1 VKLRYRDKMAD
12 YPTINVGR
20 RFLFW
25 GPFIAFAITAVSIS
39 AVWWLTSRT
48 FDGIVHETFE
58 RQSNSFVQSVDE
70 KIQNYVDFL
79 QLTSPFVGAGEEGKG
94 IALSQDLVNS
104 FLDRNKE
111 LRSVFRVEIV
121 KSRGQ
126 QIEPFP
132 VQRIFPPSE
141 RSERKIITHVATPL
155 NTNKMVG
162 FDLTSVTELD
172 LLLERS
178 EQTNAPALSGQLSL
192 PVVSWS
198 RGEMLLLVPF
208 ASAERQI
215 KGFFGLS
222 FQAREFF
229 KKLSED
235 WKGLAIQ
242 VVDRTNQE
250 KPQFLFE
257 SFEKQAT
264 EIKSPGPWQDNR
276 FLSLGGRHIEFEI
289 WAPKGGAAE
298 KRQTFN
304 VIMLIL
310 GSLFS
315 FGAALLVRYG
325 MISLESGHRRNQ
337 ELADQ
342 LEFKKTVMQ
351 TVFEASFDGIIS
363 MDDEGKIIAVGK
375 EAEKTFGIL
384 AEDVIGR
391 GLDECILSPE
401 EREGYQ
407 QELSKFLRTG
417 KSALFEGAQEIT
429 ALRAD
434 GRSLSV
440 LMSVSQSSSKGK
452 RYLTASLHDNT
463 ERIRAEDALK
473 SRSEELR
480 NKVAELS
487 ALNAIS
493 SIMEKSGI
501 SYDEMLQL
509 AATAI
514 SDAVGGDL
522 HCGARIIVGEHV
534 FVSREFVETSSFLQ
548 ASFHVRGT
556 LQGAIELHFFEERGS
571 LRTDQHLVEAVASR
585 LSEACDAKLAE
596 DALRASEARFRDIVE
611 IASDWFWEMDQSL
624 RFSYLSDRFFA
635 AMGIA
640 ASEIIG
646 KRIGEVEIFSA
657 VDDDLVKARHNE
669 SILERKQPFRNFEY
683 LMARADGQQSY
694 VRISGHPLY
703 DDDGVFRGYRGAGT
717 DITARKRA
725 EEMIREANTALEVR
739 VDERTRELKAEI
751 SEREKAEAA
760 LRYSEKR
767 FKDVAE
773 ASSDWIWE
781 TDSNYRLSH
790 LSERIAD
797 MMDVDLELLIGKNLL
812 ETNLDISFEEGEE
825 NIRAI
830 WEEHRAFRDVLL
842 KVVDQ
847 SGTEH
852 FIKAS
857 GTPIWEHDGSFAGF
871 RGTASDITE
880 KTHSEITLHRLSRAI
895 EHSPSIIIITDPQGR
910 IEYVNPRFEEIT
922 GFAISDVLGQLPEA
936 FQKSM
941 NGEPGYEGIWETVS
955 SGREW
960 SGIVE
965 GQRKNGESYW
975 SSLSFTSV
983 IDEGG
988 NVMNFIGAAEDI
1000 TERREAEGRVRFQ
1013 ASLLSQVRNA
1023 VIATGLDGSIT
1034 YLNKY
1039 AEELWG
1045 ITGGEAFERN
1055 FSEFVNIGKRPEG
1068 PSPGWGRIGQDYYEG
1083 EFYAMR
1089 DDGSTFPAFMTTSK
1103 ITDADGRDLGFI
1115 RVILDLTERKKVD
1128 AQLVQASK
1136 LATIGEMAAGM
1147 AHELNQPINIIRMTA
1162 DAGIMDIDDGI
1173 EGEESQREVLTL
1185 ISEQSRRMAEIID
1198 HMRVLSRKDEAE
1210 QELFKP
1216 AEAIVA
1222 VAELIDRQFET
1233 TGVSLKLDISKVEE
1247 LVKGRRVQFEQVVLN
1262 LLTNARDAIQA
1273 QFREQEKS
1281 EGLIEIKV
1289 RNDKKNGTVVVK
1301 VSDTG
1306 GGIPEDALSKVFE
1319 PFYTTKAAGKG
1330 TGLGLSVSM
1339 SLINRMG
1346 GEIDVKN
1353 TNLGAEFTIV
1363 LPASRERK
1371 MKKKGRVEPPPH
1383 SQVGKRRNGHI
1394 LVVDDEVE
1402 AVRILA
1408 KFLKKH
1414 GYAVTTA
1421 FDGMDALEFFEER
1434 PADLVI
1440 TDMRMPKMSGKDL
1453 IESLRKNCPELPVI
1467 AVSGQMGAEEEKYV
1481 SEMARVKS
1489 GEKTTQ
1495 KFMKKPIDLGDVLE
1509 AVEAL
1514 LVRDVT

>member
-1 VKLRYRDKMAD
+1 MNLRNQDKKVGP
-12 YPTINVGR
+12 PTTNVGR
-20 RFLFW
+20 YLLFW
-25 GPFIAFAITAVSIS
+25 GPFVAFAIILVSIS
-39 AVWWLTSRT
+39 AVWWFSWKT
-48 FDGIVHETFE
+48 FDEVVRETFE
-58 RQSNSFVQSVDE
+58 HQSNSFIQNID
-70 KIQNYVDFL
+70 KKFQNYVDFL
-79 QLTSPFVGAGEEGKG
+79 QLASRFIGTQEEEEGASLQNVSNAFLERNSDLRSIFRIAIVEAGEQTETIGG
-94 IALSQDLVNS
+94 YQ
-104 FLDRNKE
+104 
-111 LRSVFRVEIV
+111 
-121 KSRGQ
+121 
-126 QIEPFP
+126 
-132 VQRIFPPSE
+132 IFPPSD
-141 RSERKIITHVATPL
+141 RQVRKVISHVFNPLITQ
-155 NTNKMVG
+155 KMVG
-162 FDLTSVTELD
+162 FDLTSVQELS
-172 LLLERS
+172 LLLERA
-178 EQTNAPALSGQLSL
+178 EQTNAPVLSNQLSL
-192 PVVSWS
+192 PIVSWS

-208 ASAERQI
+208 GDAQLKA

-222 FQAREFF
+222 FQARDFF
-229 KKLSED
+229 KNLSED
-235 WKGLAIQ
+235 WESLAVR
-242 VVDRTNQE
+242 VVDRTDPK

-257 SFEKQAT
+257 SFEKTAA
-264 EIKSPGPWQDNR
+264 EVKSPGPQHEALL
-276 FLSLGGRHIEFEI
+276 LSLGGRSIELEI
-289 WAPKGGAAE
+289 WGAEGGAAG
-298 KRQTFN
+298 RRAAFN
-304 VIMLIL
+304 VIMLIF
-310 GSLFS
+310 GALFS
-315 FGAALLVRYG
+315 LGGAFLVRYG
-325 MISLESGHRRNQ
+325 AVALKNNHRRNQ
-337 ELADQ
+337 ELTEQ
-342 LEFKKTVMQ
+342 LEFEKTVIQ
-351 TVFEASFDGIIS
+351 TVFDASFDGIIS
-363 MDDEGKIIAVGK
+363 MDEEGKIIAVGK
-375 EAEKTFGIL
+375 EAETTFGII
-384 AEDVIGR
+384 AEDVLGR

-401 EREGYQ
+401 ERAGYQ
-407 QELSKFLRTG
+407 KELKRFLDTG
-417 KSALFEGAQEIT
+417 RSSLFEGREEIT

-473 SRSEELR
+473 NRSEELR

-501 SYDEMLQL
+501 SYEEMLQL
-509 AATAI
+509 AASAV
-514 SDAVGGDL
+514 SDAVGSDL
-522 HCGARIIVGEHV
+522 HCGVRIIVGEQT
-534 FVSREFVETSSFLQ
+534 FISREFVETSSLLQ
-548 ASFHVRGT
+548 ASFYVRGA
-556 LQGAIELHFFEERGS
+556 LQGAIELHFS
-571 LRTDQHLVEAVASR
+571 DDQSAKKADRHLVEAVASR
-585 LSEACDAKLAE
+585 MSEACDAKLAE
-596 DALRASEARFRDIVE
+596 DALRTSEARFRDIVE
-611 IASDWFWEMDQSL
+611 IASDWFWEMDESL

-657 VDDDLVKARHNE
+657 VDDDLAKARHNE

-683 LMARADGQQSY
+683 LMVRADGQQSY

-703 DDDGVFRGYRGAGT
+703 DDDGSFRGYRGAGT

-725 EEMIREANTALEVR
+725 DEMIREANTALEVR

-751 SEREKAEAA
+751 AEREKAEAA

-781 TDSNYRLSH
+781 TDSNHRLSH

-812 ETNLDISFEEGEE
+812 ETNLDISFEDGVE

-847 SGTEH
+847 SGAEH

-857 GTPIWEHDGSFAGF
+857 GTPIWEHDGNFAGF

-895 EHSPSIIIITDPQGR
+895 EHSPSIIIITDPRGR

-922 GFAISDVLGQLPEA
+922 GFTFSDVLGQLPEA
-936 FQKSM
+936 FQKSID
-941 NGEPGYEGIWETVS
+941 GQPGYEGIWETVS
-955 SGREW
+955 SGKEW

-965 GQRKNGESYW
+965 GERKNRESYW
-975 SSLSFTSV
+975 ISLSFTSV

-1000 TERREAEGRVRFQ
+1000 SERREAEERVRFQ

-1039 AEELWG
+1039 AKELWG
-1045 ITGGEAFERN
+1045 ITGEEAFEKN

-1089 DDGSTFPAFMTTSK
+1089 EDGSTFPAFMTTSK

-1162 DAGIMDIDDGI
+1162 DSGIMDIDDGI
-1173 EGEESQREVLTL
+1173 EGEEGQREVLTL

-1210 QELFKP
+1210 QELFRP
-1216 AEAIVA
+1216 SEAIIA

-1233 TGVSLKLDISKVEE
+1233 TGVSLKLDVPKEGE
-1247 LVKGRRVQFEQVVLN
+1247 LVKGRRVQFEQVALN
-1262 LLTNARDAIQA
+1262 LLTNARDAIEA
-1273 QFREQEKS
+1273 QCRENEKT
-1281 EGLIEIKV
+1281 EGSIDIKV
-1289 RNDKKNGTVVVK
+1289 RNDKRNGAVVVT

-1306 GGIPEDALSKVFE
+1306 GGIPEDALGRVFE

-1346 GEIDVKN
+1346 GAIDVKN
-1353 TNLGAEFTIV
+1353 TKRGAEFTIV
-1363 LPASRERK
+1363 LPVSLERDVKKSRIEDIPLSQTG
-1371 MKKKGRVEPPPH
+1371 KK
-1383 SQVGKRRNGHI
+1383 RNGHI

-1421 FDGMDALEFFEER
+1421 FDGMEALEFFQER
-1434 PADLVI
+1434 PADLVV
-1440 TDMRMPKMSGKDL
+1440 TDMRMPQMSGKDL
-1453 IESLRKNCPELPVI
+1453 IEALRENCPNLPVI
-1467 AVSGQMGAEEEKYV
+1467 AVSGQMGTEEEKYV
-1481 SEMARVKS
+1481 SKMSRMKAGQR
-1489 GEKTTQ
+1489 TTQ
-1495 KFMKKPIDLGDVLE
+1495 KFIKKPIDLGEVLE
-1509 AVEAL
+1509 AIETL
-1514 LVRDVT
+1514 LSGGNP